1 MGLETVEIVLEIEER
16 FEIELSDVECS
27 RVRTVGDLAM
37 LVIGRIPRLND
48 TCPTSRSFYRIRRL
62 LMEQSGMERKEI
74 RPTTRLRA
82 LFPMHFREHWQTLT
96 ALEPAIPSLQPSRRL
111 DELMLL
117 LSAAMVLAT
126 VPVVS
131 ICWMKPGPIAG
142 LLAAATCC
150 GIIAILALVPNR
162 VGLGLPSGMQ
172 TVGDLARACTPLPL
186 PATISPGAQASREAV
201 LHEVRR
207 ITAEQLGLPLEKVH
221 ASSDFVRDLGC

>member
-1 MGLETVEIVLEIEER
+1 MGLETVEIVMEIEER
-16 FEIELSDVECS
+16 FDVKLSDSECS

-62 LMEQSGMERKEI
+62 LMEQSGVERKGI
-74 RPTTRLRA
+74 RPTTRLCA
-82 LFPMHFREHWQTLT
+82 LFPVNFREHWQTLT

-117 LSAAMVLAT
+117 LSAATVLT
-126 VPVVS
+126 GVPVAS
-131 ICWMKPGPIAG
+131 ISWIQFGPIAG
-142 LLAAATCC
+142 LLAAMMCC
-150 GIIAILALVPNR
+150 GIVALLARVPNS

-186 PATISPGAQASREAV
+186 PATISPTFQASREAV

-221 ASSDFVRDLGC
+221 AKSEFVRDLGC